1 MRPGAPRK
9 GKEPQAHAQ
18 ELQIPCT
25 TIANR
30 SAKGARP
37 KVKDPKKEPCSKD
50 FFRRLL
56 SRDILRR
63 AHGKRHLEMFFHIRP
78 HAALVL
84 THLFISWLL
93 SLGRSSWKIQNPTFS
108 RGNGGN
114 NTAGSQRAPDQGQRS
129 ESQGSYHID
138 AGHGLTLSI
147 SSVGRSCQGGC
158 VPSTISRCLD
168 FM

>member
-1 MRPGAPRK
+1 MHRGFNT
-9 GKEPQAHAQ
+9 HAQ
-18 ELQIPCT
+18 QSQI
-25 TIANR
+25 
-30 SAKGARP
+30 GRP
-37 KVKDPKKEPCSKD
+37 KVRARRSKVSRKNRD
-50 FFRRLL
+50 RRIFFRRLP

-63 AHGKRHLEMFFHIRP
+63 VHGKRHLEMFFHIRP

-93 SLGRSSWKIQNPTFS
+93 GLGRSSWKIQNPTFS

-114 NTAGSQRAPDQGQRS
+114 NTAGSQRAPDQGRRS

-147 SSVGRSCQGGC
+147 SSVGRACQGGC
-158 VPSTISRCLD
+158 VPSAISRCLD

>member
-1 MRPGAPRK
+1 MHNNRKSVGQRCAPEDQRS
-9 GKEPQAHAQ
+9 Q
-18 ELQIPCT
+18 ERT
-25 TIANR
+25 VFE
-30 SAKGARP
+30 G
-37 KVKDPKKEPCSKD
+37 

-93 SLGRSSWKIQNPTFS
+93 SLGRSSWKIQNPEIS

-114 NTAGSQRAPDQGQRS
+114 NTAGSQRAADQGQRS
-129 ESQGSYHID
+129 ESQGS
-138 AGHGLTLSI
+138 
-147 SSVGRSCQGGC
+147 
-158 VPSTISRCLD
+158 
-168 FM
+168 

>member
-1 MRPGAPRK
+1 MHRSFK
-9 GKEPQAHAQ
+9 FHAQ
-18 ELQIPCT
+18 QSQI
-25 TIANR
+25 
-30 SAKGARP
+30 GRP
-37 KVKDPKKEPCSKD
+37 KVCAGRSKVPRKNRVRRI

-93 SLGRSSWKIQNPTFS
+93 SLGRSSWKIQNPIFS

-147 SSVGRSCQGGC
+147 SSVGSSCQGGC

>member
-1 MRPGAPRK
+1 MHRSFK
-9 GKEPQAHAQ
+9 FHAQ
-18 ELQIPCT
+18 QSQI
-25 TIANR
+25 
-30 SAKGARP
+30 GRP
-37 KVKDPKKEPCSKD
+37 KVRARRSKVPRKNRA
-50 FFRRLL
+50 RRIFSRGLL

-84 THLFISWLL
+84 THLFIPWLL
-93 SLGRSSWKIQNPTFS
+93 SSWKKQNPDFS

-114 NTAGSQRAPDQGQRS
+114 LTAGSQRAPDQGQRS

-147 SSVGRSCQGGC
+147 SSVGRACQGGC

>member
-1 MRPGAPRK
+1 MHRSFK
-9 GKEPQAHAQ
+9 FHAQ
-18 ELQIPCT
+18 QSQI
-25 TIANR
+25 
-30 SAKGARP
+30 GRP
-37 KVKDPKKEPCSKD
+37 KVCARRSKVPRKNRARRI

-147 SSVGRSCQGGC
+147 SSVGRACQGGC

>member
-1 MRPGAPRK
+1 M
-9 GKEPQAHAQ
+9 
-18 ELQIPCT
+18 
-25 TIANR
+25 IASSVLPSRQTGVRGQKN
-30 SAKGARP
+30 S
-37 KVKDPKKEPCSKD
+37 VKINPKKQPCSKHFPAVCSQWAYCAAD
-50 FFRRLL
+50 MVK
-56 SRDILRR
+56 
-63 AHGKRHLEMFFHIRP
+63 GTWKCFHIRP

-84 THLFISWLL
+84 TPLFISWLL
-93 SLGRSSWKIQNPTFS
+93 SLGRSSWKIQNTIFS
-108 RGNGGN
+108 RGHGGN

-147 SSVGRSCQGGC
+147 LSVGRSCQGGC

>member
-1 MRPGAPRK
+1 MHRSFK
-9 GKEPQAHAQ
+9 FHAQ
-18 ELQIPCT
+18 QSQI
-25 TIANR
+25 
-30 SAKGARP
+30 GRP
-37 KVKDPKKEPCSKD
+37 KVRARRSKVPRKNRARRI

-84 THLFISWLL
+84 THLSISWLL
-93 SLGRSSWKIQNPTFS
+93 SLGRSSWKIKDPNFS

-114 NTAGSQRAPDQGQRS
+114 LTAGSQRALDQGQRGA
-129 ESQGSYHID
+129 SQGSYHID
-138 AGHGLTLSI
+138 ARHGLTLSI
-147 SSVGRSCQGGC
+147 STVGRACEGGC
-158 VPSTISRCLD
+158 VPSTINRCLD